1 MDGARAVARPAHLLL
16 REATRAGHDA
26 AEASPRMHR
35 LLAGD
40 LDEADYRRLLLAQWS
55 LFREWEAERRT
66 WLTKT
71 AAASGWVYVSRAARL
86 AEDLFGAGAGIAA
99 EAAPTGACH
108 DAPPGTVGAASASIP
123 ASAAI
128 APPRKPDA
136 TAWGELYVIEG
147 SALGGR
153 LIARQLRERF
163 PHLPHRFY
171 TVGEQL
177 TAPWRSFQAILDS
190 ALAGEA
196 ARQDAVDG
204 ARNMFARFQH
214 VLQDDATHG

>member
-1 MDGARAVARPAHLLL
+1 MDGACAVARPAHLLL
-16 REATRAGHDA
+16 REATRAAHDA
-26 AEASPRMHR
+26 AEASPRMRR

-40 LDEADYRRLLLAQWS
+40 MDEADYRRLLLAQWP
-55 LFREWEAERRT
+55 LFSEWEAERRQ
-66 WLTKT
+66 WLAET
-71 AAASGWVYVSRAARL
+71 AAASGWVYVSRAERL
-86 AEDLFGAGAGIAA
+86 AEDLFDAGAAIA
-99 EAAPTGACH
+99 
-108 DAPPGTVGAASASIP
+108 

-128 APPRKPDA
+128 APPGKPNA

-153 LIARQLRERF
+153 LIARHLRERF

-177 TAPWRSFQAILDS
+177 TAPWRSFQAILDE
-190 ALAGEA
+190 ALTGEA
-196 ARQDAVDG
+196 ARRDAVDG
-204 ARNMFARFQH
+204 ARRMFARFQH